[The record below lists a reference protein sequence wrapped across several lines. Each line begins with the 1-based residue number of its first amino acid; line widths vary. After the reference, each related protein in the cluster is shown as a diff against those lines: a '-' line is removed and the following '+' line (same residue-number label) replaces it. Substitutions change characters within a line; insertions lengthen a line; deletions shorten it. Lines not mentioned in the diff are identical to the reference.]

1 MINLRCS
8 KYLNLEYINFIDLGP
23 KFKLPKLHQDRLWK
37 KKKRLKCSEAESLSY
52 LPVRKLES
60 GLYFRRDGM
69 RTITAGVIFIIFAAF
84 VLLGFK
90 FTFSSSFC
98 N

>member
-1 MINLRCS
+1 M
-8 KYLNLEYINFIDLGP
+8 
-23 KFKLPKLHQDRLWK
+23 
-37 KKKRLKCSEAESLSY
+37 SY